1 MTNIIQFPQISSENI
16 GYDISNGNGDA
27 VMDKELEFIVGF
39 DEGSFDS
46 VFMAVN
52 GEGMHTDRKR
62 LAEFLWC
69 AAYMVDSEQRF
80 AGGEYPARNYE

>member
-1 MTNIIQFPQISSENI
+1 MGNIIQFPCINSENI

-27 VMDKELEFIVGF
+27 VMDKGLDLIVGF
-39 DEGSFDS
+39 DEGSVES
-46 VFMAVN
+46 VFIAVN
-52 GEGMHTDRKR
+52 GEGIHTDRKR

-80 AGGEYPARNYE
+80 AEGEYPARNY